1 MKDEIYQRNGESLFD
16 FYCRREDELKRQS
29 QKIADL
35 IVAWANIFVS
45 SDEEENVKMAPGV
58 LSILCKKHK
67 IIEKQ
72 LDEVT
77 EALDNMR

>member
-29 QKIADL
+29 QEIADL

-45 SDEEENVKMAPGV
+45 SDDEENVKMAPGV
-58 LSILCKKHK
+58 LSILCKKHEN
-67 IIEKQ
+67 IEKQ

>member
-1 MKDEIYQRNGESLFD
+1 MDEISQRNGESLFD

-29 QKIADL
+29 IEIADL
-35 IVAWANIFVS
+35 IVAWANISVS
-45 SDEEENVKMAPGV
+45 SDDEEDVKMAHGV

-67 IIEKQ
+67 NIEKE